1 MSIEIE
7 ILGEPASKAN
17 SRKLVSFGNRPAII
31 KSEKAL
37 SYLAGLRMQ
46 VRPLP
51 ELLEGDLTAHIW
63 IWYATRRPDL
73 DESVILDGLQ
83 GLIYAN
89 DRQVR
94 ERHVYWGMDRH
105 NPRTRIIITPREVPA

>member
-1 MSIEIE
+1 MIEIT
-7 ILGEPASKAN
+7 IMGEPASKAN
-17 SRKLVSFGNRPAII
+17 SRRLVRFGQRAASI
-31 KSEKAL
+31 KSAKAL

-51 ELLEGDLTAHIW
+51 ELLDGDLVAHIW
-63 IWYATRRPDL
+63 IWYASRRPDL

-94 ERHVYWGMDRH
+94 ERHVYWGLDRH
-105 NPRTRIIITPREVPA
+105 NPRTRIIIEPREAIE